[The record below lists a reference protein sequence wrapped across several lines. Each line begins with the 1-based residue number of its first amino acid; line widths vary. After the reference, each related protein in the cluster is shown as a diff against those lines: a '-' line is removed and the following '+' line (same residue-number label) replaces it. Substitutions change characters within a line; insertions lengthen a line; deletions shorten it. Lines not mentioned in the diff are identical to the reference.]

1 MASAGGGVANDE
13 LGGGEEKASAQTAEK
28 IKDEEKEVRL
38 VQDWWS
44 SDGDDAGPASASRR
58 PMLACVEE
66 KVLAEVIAAGGN
78 YHMVLSADRLDGL
91 HRQHGSGSD
100 PAVEPLRKALQARG
114 GSKAQARAVGMLLFK
129 EARTLREQCAA
140 GGASTPMRLAS
151 IATPARSANAAVPP
165 AASAPPLPA
174 ATGVGLEVKL
184 DEAYLVPRRFVCS
197 EAYPAGAF
205 MAARLAPSSKSELV
219 AKLPDDF
226 AYLARGRIGEW
237 LEVQVDRNGTLCR
250 AYVLH
255 TIGDQVMLVPAVP
268 AVCLEEAW
276 NPARRWIQ
284 AESYPEGAQMAARA
298 APSRDGKQ
306 VATLPHHYEY
316 HATGRSGDYLQIY
329 LDIEGARTA
338 AYVLHTLGDLVLLR
352 PGPGIVSSVVAQL
365 EMQQQQLQQLPQVQQ
380 QLQQSLQPQPQQLL
394 VASPQA
400 SPRSVAESPQPWERQ
415 PTLQQLQQLQEQTQL
430 QLQLQQQRTSEAA
443 AAARAAAEAAHLA
456 ARAARD
462 SSDVRVDALEARVS
476 LQERQIQALQSEV
489 QQLRLAF
496 GSAAT
501 AFAAA
506 ARQPA

>member
-1 MASAGGGVANDE
+1 
-13 LGGGEEKASAQTAEK
+13 
-28 IKDEEKEVRL
+28 
-38 VQDWWS
+38 
-44 SDGDDAGPASASRR
+44 
-58 PMLACVEE
+58 
-66 KVLAEVIAAGGN
+66 
-78 YHMVLSADRLDGL
+78 
-91 HRQHGSGSD
+91 
-100 PAVEPLRKALQARG
+100 
-114 GSKAQARAVGMLLFK
+114 MLLFK
-129 EARTLREQCAA
+129 EARTLREQCVA

-151 IATPARSANAAVPP
+151 IATPARSASAAVPP
-165 AASAPPLPA
+165 AASASPLPA

-284 AESYPEGAQMAARA
+284 AESYPEGAKMAARA

-306 VATLPHHYEY
+306 VATLPHNYEY

-365 EMQQQQLQQLPQVQQ
+365 EMQQQQLQQL
-380 QLQQSLQPQPQQLL
+380 
-394 VASPQA
+394 
-400 SPRSVAESPQPWERQ
+400 SVAESPQPWERQ

-443 AAARAAAEAAHLA
+443 AAARAAAEAATLA

-506 ARQPA
+506 ARQVA